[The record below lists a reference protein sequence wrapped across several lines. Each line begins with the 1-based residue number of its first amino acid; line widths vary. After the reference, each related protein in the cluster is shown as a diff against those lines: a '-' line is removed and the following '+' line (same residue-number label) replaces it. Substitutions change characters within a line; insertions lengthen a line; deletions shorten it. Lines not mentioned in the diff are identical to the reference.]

1 MLYMQTFII
10 LYLIGGIVDHINEA
24 LRNMQKAQK
33 KLNDILSTLPE
44 VETIDGTY
52 THISTEIA
60 DKVYFAS
67 KELYEAIDK
76 WCNLLK

>member
-1 MLYMQTFII
+1 M
-10 LYLIGGIVDHINEA
+10 DHINEA
-24 LRNMQKAQK
+24 LRSMQKAQK
-33 KLNDILSTLPE
+33 KLNDIFDTLPE
-44 VETIDGTY
+44 VETTDGTY

-67 KELYEAIDK
+67 KKLYEATDK